1 MNKLESIGLAPV
13 AICPYCGRYIKRGLA
28 RFVAHMEKCPSRK
41 PLIFKYQVP
50 TVGDFEWENTLKEIV
65 QAKFVPRESG
75 KFKVL

>member
-1 MNKLESIGLAPV
+1 MNKLESIGLSPV
-13 AICPYCGRYIKRGLA
+13 ARCPYCGRYIKRGLV

>member
-1 MNKLESIGLAPV
+1 MNKLESIGLGPV

-28 RFVAHMEKCPSRK
+28 RFVAHMDKCPSRK
-41 PLIFKYQVP
+41 PLIFKYKVP